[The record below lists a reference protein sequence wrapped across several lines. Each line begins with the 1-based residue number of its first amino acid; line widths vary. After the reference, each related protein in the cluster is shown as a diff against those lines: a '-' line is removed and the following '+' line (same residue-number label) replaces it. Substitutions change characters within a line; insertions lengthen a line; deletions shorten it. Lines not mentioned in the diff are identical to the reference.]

1 VSGHVFRDIPGAVQR
16 FVAIPFK
23 ERVGWGWCCSLCS
36 SFQRKLESSF
46 CSGFSAFAKTDSHP
60 CGFVPH
66 PCGPVSFSC
75 LSKSLSTRF
84 RKQPSVAC
92 RTVGIHAS
100 PSAASGRLRPSRPR
114 SRAHPARA
122 TARARSGVCRQ
133 RIPALTAN
141 SARSIAPTL
150 RAFSTRARRG
160 QEGTWKSQS
169 AAFLAAEAKAFRLAR
184 RSGFSRD
191 ASALR
196 GIAKKSIAAEAAPTT
211 AALASARRSALLSA
225 FPGPFSGGERR
236 TTKPAGARARCAR
249 VRRQRT
255 DALSAN
261 LGRRSRTFR
270 AGCAEGDDAG
280 LPFLLVPFLW
290 ASKEKKPAHRDAG
303 RTRMDASRFS
313 RKRKNPKQKLD
324 SSLRWNDEHKEQHHP
339 HPTLPLKGRAKAHGY
354 QWFFARTLKN
364 TMDSG
369 LRWNDDIKTHRG
381 APR

>member
-1 VSGHVFRDIPGAVQR
+1 MLRRNGFRENRLASLRVRLASLRTGFFLLLVQ
-16 FVAIPFK
+16 VAIDT
-23 ERVGWGWCCSLCS
+23 
-36 SFQRKLESSF
+36 
-46 CSGFSAFAKTDSHP
+46 FSQATIRGVLHGRHP
-60 CGFVPH
+60 CLP
-66 PCGPVSFSC
+66 
-75 LSKSLSTRF
+75 LSRLK
-84 RKQPSVAC
+84 
-92 RTVGIHAS
+92 
-100 PSAASGRLRPSRPR
+100 AASTLTPAVTRASCARDSASALRGLPT
-114 SRAHPARA
+114 AH
-122 TARARSGVCRQ
+122 
-133 RIPALTAN
+133 PALTAN